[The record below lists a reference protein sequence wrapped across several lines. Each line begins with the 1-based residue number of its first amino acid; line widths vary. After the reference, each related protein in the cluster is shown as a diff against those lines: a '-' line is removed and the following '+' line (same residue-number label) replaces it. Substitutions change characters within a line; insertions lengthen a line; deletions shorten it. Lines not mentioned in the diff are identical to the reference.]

1 MKSPKIASA
10 LVLVPLLALGA
21 LSCDSGNPVAPAGTI
36 LTITASPSRIG
47 LNGTA
52 TIIVTGRR
60 PDGNPLATNTEIR
73 FSTSLGTIDAIART
87 DNQGVARA
95 TLQADGRAGT
105 AEVTATVSS
114 SSSGGGGGGGGEG
127 GGGTSGGVT
136 SATISV
142 VVGET
147 PDTAPQVTVTV
158 NPDNIP
164 VGDDSFATITVVV
177 REPDGTAAGAGISVT
192 LTSNLGQLDPTQT
205 ATDAAG
211 IATSTLTAG
220 LQPGTATITA
230 FVSAAE
236 PATTTLNIRDAATD
250 ISLQPDPTSVSRG
263 AETVQLIAFVSNS
276 QGLPLQGQAVTFETD
291 QGSLDNTVA
300 FTNSNGRADTTLT
313 LEAGDIPDN
322 VNQFEVRALT
332 PTGTGAFIRA
342 VRIIAVR

>member
-1 MKSPKIASA
+1 
-10 LVLVPLLALGA
+10 
-21 LSCDSGNPVAPAGTI
+21 VAPAGTI

-47 LNGTA
+47 LTGTA

-73 FSTSLGTIDAIART
+73 FSTSLGTIDAIAET

-114 SSSGGGGGGGGEG
+114 SSAGGGGGGDGG

-136 SATISV
+136 TATISV
-142 VVGET
+142 VIGET

-177 REPDGTAAGAGISVT
+177 REPDGTPAGAGISVT
-192 LTSNLGQLDPTQT
+192 LTSNLGQLDPSQT
-205 ATDAAG
+205 ATDATG

-230 FVSAAE
+230 FVGAAE

-322 VNQFEVRALT
+322 VDQFEVRALT

-342 VRIIAVR
+342 ARIITVR